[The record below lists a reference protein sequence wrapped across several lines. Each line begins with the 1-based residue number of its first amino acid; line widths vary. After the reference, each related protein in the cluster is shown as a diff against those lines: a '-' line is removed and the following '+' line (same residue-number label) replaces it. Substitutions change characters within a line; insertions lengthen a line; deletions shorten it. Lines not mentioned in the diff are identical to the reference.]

1 MVSVEVAEGPTF
13 VYSAP
18 RPLFSAGEYD
28 SFVYNPMYSPS
39 PDGQRFIMVR
49 LIREAGPLQPVVIE
63 NVSRLLGERER
74 AGR

>member
-1 MVSVEVAEGPTF
+1 

-18 RPLFSAGEYD
+18 RALFSADEYR